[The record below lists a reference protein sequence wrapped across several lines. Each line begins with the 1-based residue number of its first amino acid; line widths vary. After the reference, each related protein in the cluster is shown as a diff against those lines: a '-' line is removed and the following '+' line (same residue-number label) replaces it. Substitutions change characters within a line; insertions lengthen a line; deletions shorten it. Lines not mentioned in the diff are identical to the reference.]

1 MVKPVMWYKRY
12 FLSFCVLLGCCVA
25 PGKVYA
31 FDYKSYSKEM
41 RQVRSLTPSSEV
53 QGSVKETEGQAQ
65 GKKSKTKIVKVIV
78 EKLFEALDSDAVPA
92 KMFRASNSLS
102 FYFKPAKV
110 TKIGFKYRF

>member
-1 MVKPVMWYKRY
+1 MVKLVTLYKRY

-25 PGKVYA
+25 PGKMYA
-31 FDYKSYSKEM
+31 FDYKSYNKEM
-41 RQVRSLTPSSEV
+41 RQVRSLTTVSEV
-53 QGSVKETEGQAQ
+53 QGSENATAGQSE
-65 GKKSKTKIVKVIV
+65 GKKSKTKVVKVIV